1 MSHLFL
7 PTNIGSYVFIEQIK
21 LIGNVWKA
29 VDKDT
34 QKQVMIKIIN
44 KDVLKDTKIQ
54 NAFMLELGLLKRNHH
69 KLSSNYHNV
78 LDDDN
83 CYYLVFDFPENENLT
98 SYIKNHNI
106 YDDQPAKEFV
116 AQLIDFFNYYQASEF
131 KNTGIIITPD
141 TVYVSPEG
149 HINQIYVSV
158 EGDPLICSKPET
170 IAALKSPETVNN
182 QQAVAPTYTW
192 VCGVFLYYLKTGNF
206 PFHGSNVGDIER
218 SILMDQPDF
227 PENEK
232 QHTSDD
238 IKSLIKKLLVK
249 NPVTRI
255 PLTAIRN
262 LPQMKS
268 VEASINNSNLP
279 TDRVNAKFQSVSP
292 SRGPALLFN
301 SYTRSSQKSPE
312 KMSVK
317 KVGSKIGISTG
328 SKVTLVPKKHIMASR
343 QLSSNNKIASK
354 PS

>member
-1 MSHLFL
+1 MSNIFL

-44 KDVLKDTKIQ
+44 KDMLKDPKVQ

-69 KLSSNYHNV
+69 MLSSNYHNV

-83 CYYLVFDFPENENLT
+83 CYYIVFDFPENENLT
-98 SYIKNHNI
+98 SYIKNHSI
-106 YDDQPAKEFV
+106 YEDQKAKEFIS
-116 AQLIDFFNYYQASEF
+116 QLIDFFSYYQATEF
-131 KNTGIIITPD
+131 KNTGIVITPD
-141 TVYVSPEG
+141 TVYVSPDG
-149 HINQIYVSV
+149 CISQIYVSV
-158 EGDPLICSKPET
+158 DGDPLICSKPET
-170 IAALKSPETVNN
+170 IASLKSPETVNN
-182 QQAVAPTYTW
+182 QQAVGPTYTW
-192 VCGVFLYYLKTGNF
+192 VCGIFLYFLKTGNF
-206 PFHGSNVGDIER
+206 PFSGSNVGDIER
-218 SILMDQPDF
+218 SILMDQPSF
-227 PENEK
+227 PENEN
-232 QHTSDD
+232 QHASDD

-268 VEASINNSNLP
+268 VEASVGNANLP
-279 TDRVNAKFQSVSP
+279 ADRRYAKFQSVSP

-301 SYTRSSQKSPE
+301 SYTRSSPKSPE

-317 KVGSKIGISTG
+317 KMGSKTGISTG
-328 SKVTLVPKKHIMASR
+328 SKVTLVPKKHIVAAR
-343 QLSSNNKIASK
+343 QMSSSKVSSK

>member
-1 MSHLFL
+1 MSNLFL
-7 PTNIGSYVFIEQIK
+7 PTNIGSYVFIEQMK

-34 QKQVMIKIIN
+34 QKQVMIKIFN
-44 KDVLKDTKIQ
+44 KDLLKDPKVQ
-54 NAFMLELGLLKRNHH
+54 NAFMLELGFLKRNHH
-69 KLSSNYHNV
+69 KLSSNFHNV

-83 CYYLVFDFPENENLT
+83 CYYLIFDFPETESLT

-106 YDDQPAKEFV
+106 YPDQLAKEFI
-116 AQLIDFFNYYQASEF
+116 AILIDFFSYYQAFEF
-131 KNTGIIITPD
+131 KNTGIVITPD

-149 HINQIYVSV
+149 IINQIYVSV
-158 EGDPLICSKPET
+158 DGDPLICSTPET
-170 IAALKSPETVNN
+170 IALFKSPEMVNN
-182 QQAVAPTYTW
+182 QQTVSLTYTW
-192 VCGVFLYYLKTGNF
+192 VCGVFLYFLKTGLF
-206 PFHGSNVGDIER
+206 PFSGKTVEEIER

-227 PENEK
+227 SENENL
-232 QHTSDD
+232 HISDD
-238 IKSLIKKLLVK
+238 IKTLIKKLLVK

-255 PLTAIRN
+255 PLSAIRN

-268 VEASINNSNLP
+268 VETPINNSDTP
-279 TDRVNAKFQSVSP
+279 IDRRNAKFQTVSP

-317 KVGSKIGISTG
+317 KMGSKVGISTG
-328 SKVTLVPKKHIMASR
+328 SKVTLVPKKHIVASR
-343 QLSSNNKIASK
+343 QLSSNKVSSK